1 MADKKKKK
9 GLFGEFKEF
18 IMRGNVLDMA
28 VGIIIG
34 GAFTAI
40 VNSLVDDIINPLIAL
55 IGGDAVKN
63 IDQLSVTMAH
73 GVELHYG
80 NFIGAIINF
89 LLVALVLFAI
99 IKGINTA
106 REKMEK
112 VKEDVAGDSSE
123 GDSTEE
129 AAAPA
134 PTEAELLAQIRDL
147 LAEEAKKAPAEAADS
162 TATTTD
168 GSVSAPAEAP
178 QA

>member
-1 MADKKKKK
+1 MAKQKKKK
-9 GLFGEFKEF
+9 GFWGEFREF

-99 IKGINTA
+99 IKAINTA

-112 VKEDVAGDSSE
+112 VKEDVVGKEDSAAE
-123 GDSTEE
+123 EE

-134 PTEAELLAQIRDL
+134 PTEAELLAEIRDL
-147 LAEEAKKAPAEAADS
+147 LKADS
-162 TATTTD
+162 TKADAVAAAVEKAASTD
-168 GSVSAPAEAP
+168 TKAA
-178 QA
+178 QTK

>member
-1 MADKKKKK
+1 MAKPKKKK
-9 GLFGEFKEF
+9 GFWGEFREF

-99 IKGINTA
+99 IKAINTA

-112 VKEDVAGDSSE
+112 VKEDVVGKEDSAAE
-123 GDSTEE
+123 EE

-134 PTEAELLAQIRDL
+134 PTEAELLAEIRDL
-147 LAEEAKKAPAEAADS
+147 LKADS
-162 TATTTD
+162 TKADAVAAAVEKAASTD
-168 GSVSAPAEAP
+168 TKAAPAK
-178 QA
+178 

>member
-1 MADKKKKK
+1 MAKQGKKKK
-9 GLFGEFKEF
+9 GFWGEFKEF

-55 IGGDAVKN
+55 IGGDTVKN

-112 VKEDVAGDSSE
+112 VKVDIAGES
-123 GDSTEE
+123 GEE
-129 AAAPA
+129 ATSEEAAPA
-134 PTEAELLAQIRDL
+134 PTEAELLTQIRDL
-147 LAEEAKKAPAEAADS
+147 LAKEAQKAAVPSEASASEPAESAETS
-162 TATTTD
+162 T
-168 GSVSAPAEAP
+168 VPEA
-178 QA
+178 

>member
-1 MADKKKKK
+1 MAEKKKKK
-9 GLFGEFKEF
+9 GFWGEFKEF

-112 VKEDVAGDSSE
+112 VKEDVAGD
-123 GDSTEE
+123 TPAEE
-129 AAAPA
+129 AAEEAAPA

-147 LAEEAKKAPAEAADS
+147 LAEEAKKAPAAAAGASS
-162 TATTTD
+162 TADTAA
-168 GSVSAPAEAP
+168 SAPTEAP

>member
-1 MADKKKKK
+1 MAEKKKKK
-9 GLFGEFKEF
+9 GFWGEFKEF

-112 VKEDVAGDSSE
+112 VKEDVAGD
-123 GDSTEE
+123 TPAEE
-129 AAAPA
+129 AAEEAAPA

-147 LAEEAKKAPAEAADS
+147 LAEEAKKAPAAAAEETEAA
-162 TATTTD
+162 AT
-168 GSVSAPAEAP
+168 AEAP

>member
-1 MADKKKKK
+1 MADKKKK
-9 GLFGEFKEF
+9 GFVGEFKEF
-18 IMRGNVLDMA
+18 IMRGNVVDMA

-99 IKGINTA
+99 VKGINSVRSKA
-106 REKMEK
+106 DKLKDEAEA
-112 VKEDVAGDSSE
+112 EAAA
-123 GDSTEE
+123 EE
-129 AAAPA
+129 EAAPA
-134 PTEAELLAQIRDL
+134 PTEAELLTQIRDL
-147 LAEEAKKAPAEAADS
+147 LAKETDAPAAEAVEVAAD
-162 TATTTD
+162 AAAD
-168 GSVSAPAEAP
+168 APEAAP

>member
-9 GLFGEFKEF
+9 GFFGEFKEF

-55 IGGDAVKN
+55 IGGDTVKN

-106 REKMEK
+106 RKKMEK
-112 VKEDVAGDSSE
+112 VKEDVVGDSSE

-147 LAEEAKKAPAEAADS
+147 LAEEAKKAPTGAADS

>member
-1 MADKKKKK
+1 MAKKKK
-9 GLFGEFKEF
+9 GKGFWGEFKEF

-99 IKGINTA
+99 IKAINTA

-112 VKEDVAGDSSE
+112 VTGKEDKAE
-123 GDSTEE
+123 EE
-129 AAAPA
+129 APAPA
-134 PTEAELLAQIRDL
+134 PTEAELLTEIRDL
-147 LAEEAKKAPAEAADS
+147 LKADS
-162 TATTTD
+162 GKADAVAAAIEKASSAESTA
-168 GSVSAPAEAP
+168 APTK
-178 QA
+178 